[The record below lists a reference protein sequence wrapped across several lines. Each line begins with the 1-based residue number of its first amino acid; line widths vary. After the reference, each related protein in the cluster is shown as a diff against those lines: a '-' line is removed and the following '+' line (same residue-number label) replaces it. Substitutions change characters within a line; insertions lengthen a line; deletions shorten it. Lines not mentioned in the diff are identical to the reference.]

1 MMLQRRLPLLVTA
14 SLAGL
19 GLAASPALAGSDGD
33 QPPAIEQPP
42 APPAPPAPTPLPL
55 PLPTPAP
62 TIAPAPTPT
71 HSVESEKARS
81 KPVAAKRTHRTV
93 AVVTKTTSRTI
104 GTTTFPTGGVQAGA
118 GGTSLDPGT
127 PAAAIGLAGG
137 SLALLLA
144 SGGIAAV
151 RRRGASSI

>member
-33 QPPAIEQPP
+33 QPPVIEQ
-42 APPAPPAPTPLPL
+42 PPAPPAPTPLPL

-62 TIAPAPTPT
+62 AIAPAPTPT
-71 HSVESEKARS
+71 HSVESEQARS
-81 KPVAAKRTHRTV
+81 KPVAVKQTHRTV

-104 GTTTFPTGGVQAGA
+104 GTATFPTGGVQAGA